1 MTKSR
6 ILVTVALLCGMAGS
20 VFSFD
25 STKWEYRADVIIED
39 GTGEYCGLSFT
50 PDIYN
55 AAKVNLG
62 DIRLVDGSG
71 EQVPY
76 VLAESRDITE
86 ELNYTP
92 AMINRSTNADKAA
105 LVTLDFDEKVV
116 KNSIE
121 VETKGDN
128 FRRAVKIEGSNDNV
142 EFFTL
147 VERAY
152 VFAVDYDS
160 RFSKVYLPTNDY
172 RYLRIA
178 VSPMAEE
185 EQSPVIENVTA
196 SRIERM
202 TAEQQTVEMTD
213 VEHTEDDINNL
224 SIYKYDIGYRRLP
237 ISEIELDV
245 ADDVFYR
252 HITIEGRDAAKRKVK
267 LRSEDNRER
276 YKEVEVKWQRI
287 SSDAV
292 YRYSEANEK
301 TRENLVLHIPSRRSI
316 FKHLRFVIRNYDDK
330 PLTVKSISAK
340 MTAHKMVFAA
350 GDNVPLTLYV
360 GSKLTGT
367 PRYDLQRTL
376 SDPLKVSTRTA
387 RLGGFVDNPLFS
399 PVGEKALAWTEKHK
413 VLLLIILVATAL
425 VLGGFILKSFKSIQ
439 KEQAQGQQS
448 GKGTG

>member
-6 ILVTVALLCGMAGS
+6 ILVTVVLLCVRAGS

-25 STKWEYRADVIIED
+25 STKWEYRADVTIED
-39 GTGEYCGLSFT
+39 GTDKYCGLSLT

-62 DIRLVDGSG
+62 DIRLVDDSG

-76 VLAESRDITE
+76 VLAKPRDITE

-92 AMINRSTNADKAA
+92 AMINRSTNAEKAA

-121 VETKGDN
+121 VKTKGDN
-128 FRRAVKIEGSNDNV
+128 FRRAVKIEGSNDNI

-147 VERAY
+147 VEQAY
-152 VFAVDYDS
+152 VFAIDYGS

-185 EQSPVIENVTA
+185 EQSPVIENVIA
-196 SRIERM
+196 SRIERT

-213 VEHTEDDINNL
+213 IEHVEDDVNNL
-224 SIYKYDIGYRRLP
+224 SIYEYDIGYRRLP

-245 ADDVFYR
+245 ADNVFYR
-252 HITIEGRDAAKRKVK
+252 HITIEGRDAATRKVK

-292 YRYSEANEK
+292 YRYVK
-301 TRENLVLHIPSRRSI
+301 HENLVLHIPSRRSI
-316 FKHLRFVIRNYDDK
+316 FKHLRVVIRNYDDK

-340 MTAHKMVFAA
+340 MTAHKLVFAA

-360 GSKLTGT
+360 GSKLTGS

-376 SDPLKVSTRTA
+376 SDPLKVAMRTA
-387 RLGGFVDNPLFS
+387 KLSCFAGNPLFS

-439 KEQAQGQQS
+439 KEQAQGRQS